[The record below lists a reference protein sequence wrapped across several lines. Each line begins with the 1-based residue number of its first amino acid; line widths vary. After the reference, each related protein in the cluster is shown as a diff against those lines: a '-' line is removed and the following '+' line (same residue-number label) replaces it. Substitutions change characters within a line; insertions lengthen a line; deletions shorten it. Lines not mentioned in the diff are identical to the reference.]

1 MGEPVSLNFIFATIG
16 VIVAVTAL
24 GIVLVN
30 KRTKKMKKEK

>member
-16 VIVAVTAL
+16 VIVMLTAI

-30 KRTKKMKKEK
+30 KKTKKKKEK